1 MEEVIFMREENA
13 YFQQFTTEQLETIL
27 RLSLAHSRQET
38 EAVLLQVMEVL
49 KEREKNKGTLPDVD
63 KAWEE
68 FQTYYNTPEMRGV
81 ELYGDKE
88 ELDRLLEED
97 LRAQEQER
105 EARKEKVVSIRAGGV
120 LRRLSK
126 IAVIALVTLG
136 VAFSSITVA
145 QAAGIDFYGIMGTW
159 TNNVFKFRVSENT
172 PTSEQE
178 RASEEIQAE
187 LNAMGVYQDLAPT
200 WWPEGFE
207 VYELKPEHVEGEFDS
222 VVCGYENKET
232 NEFFSVIFDIY
243 YNAYWF
249 STPYE
254 KDDTPMEVYESNGRS
269 FYIMSNIDTLTATWS
284 DGSLVVTIGGQLTR
298 DEIKGIIDSI
308 GG

>member
-1 MEEVIFMREENA
+1 MREENA

-105 EARKEKVVSIRAGGV
+105 EARKERVAPIRSGGRW
-120 LRRLSK
+120 RRIPK
-126 IAVIALVTLG
+126 TVRVAVATLLVT
-136 VAFSSITVA
+136 FSSITVV
-145 QAAGIDFYGIMGTW
+145 QAAGVDFYGLMGYW
-159 TNNVFKFRVSENT
+159 TNNVFHFQLPENT
-172 PTSEQE
+172 STSEQT
-178 RASEEIQAE
+178 RASMEFQAE
-187 LNAMGVYQDLAPT
+187 INTMGVYLELAPT
-200 WWPEGFE
+200 WCPEGFAVRDIRHE
-207 VYELKPEHVEGEFDS
+207 GVKDELDYVICE
-222 VVCGYENKET
+222 YENKET
-232 NEFFSVIFDIY
+232 NKSFSVTVEVY
-243 YNAYWF
+243 YNSNWF
-249 STPYE
+249 LTEYE
-254 KDDTPMEVYESNGRS
+254 KDDFPIETYQSNDRS
-269 FYIMSNIDTLTATWS
+269 FYIMSNLYTFTAVWS
-284 DGSLVVTIGGQLTR
+284 DGRIVLTIAGQLTT
-298 DEIKGIIDSI
+298 DEIKGVIDSI

>member
-1 MEEVIFMREENA
+1 MREENA

>member
-1 MEEVIFMREENA
+1 MREENA

-159 TNNVFKFRVSENT
+159 TRDVFKFQVSENT

-207 VYELKPEHVEGEFDS
+207 VFELKPEHVEGEFDS

>member
-1 MEEVIFMREENA
+1 MKKEAAFFAQFSTQELEEM
-13 YFQQFTTEQLETIL
+13 L
-27 RLSLAHSRQET
+27 RLGISHPDSSYDK
-38 EAVLLQVMEVL
+38 VLLQIMEVL
-49 KEREKNKGTLPDVD
+49 HAREEERIEKEIVD

-97 LRAQEQER
+97 LRAQKQKR

-207 VYELKPEHVEGEFDS
+207 VFELKPEHVEGEFDS

-232 NEFFSVIFDIY
+232 NEFFHVTFDIY

-284 DGSLVVTIGGQLTR
+284 DGSLVVAIGGQLTR

>member
-1 MEEVIFMREENA
+1 MREENA

-97 LRAQEQER
+97 LRAQKQKR

-207 VYELKPEHVEGEFDS
+207 VFELKPEHVEGEFDS

-232 NEFFSVIFDIY
+232 NEFFHVTFDIY
-243 YNAYWF
+243 YNTDWF

-284 DGSLVVTIGGQLTR
+284 DGTLVVTIGGQLTR

>member
-1 MEEVIFMREENA
+1 MKKEAAFFAQFSTQELEEM
-13 YFQQFTTEQLETIL
+13 L
-27 RLSLAHSRQET
+27 RLGISHPDSSYDK
-38 EAVLLQVMEVL
+38 VLLQIMEVL
-49 KEREKNKGTLPDVD
+49 HAREEERIEKEIVD

-178 RASEEIQAE
+178 RATKEMQEEISAI
-187 LNAMGVYQDLAPT
+187 GISDVLAPT
-200 WWPEGFE
+200 WWPERFELYHTMYEDVEDALENVTFEYRNPEDGTGFG
-207 VYELKPEHVEGEFDS
+207 VFISIYHDINLLKNEEF
-222 VVCGYENKET
+222 
-232 NEFFSVIFDIY
+232 
-243 YNAYWF
+243 
-249 STPYE
+249 E
-254 KDDTPMEVYESNGRS
+254 KDDTPPEQYTSHGRT
-269 FYIMSNIDTLTATWS
+269 FVILSNIDTHTATWI
-284 DGSLVVTIGGQLTR
+284 DGKIEVTIAGQVTR
-298 DEIKGIIDSI
+298 DELISIIDSI

>member
-1 MEEVIFMREENA
+1 MREENA

-97 LRAQEQER
+97 LRAQKQKR

-207 VYELKPEHVEGEFDS
+207 VFELKPEHVEGEFDS

-232 NEFFSVIFDIY
+232 NEAFHITFDIY
-243 YNAYWF
+243 YNTYWF

-284 DGSLVVTIGGQLTR
+284 DGSLVVAIGGQLTR

>member
-1 MEEVIFMREENA
+1 MREENA

-159 TNNVFKFRVSENT
+159 TRDVFKFQVSENT
-172 PTSEQE
+172 PTPEQE
-178 RASEEIQAE
+178 KASEEIQVE

-207 VYELKPEHVEGEFDS
+207 VFELKPEHVEGEFDS

-232 NEFFSVIFDIY
+232 NEAFSVIFDIY
-243 YNAYWF
+243 YNTYWF

>member
-1 MEEVIFMREENA
+1 MREENA

-97 LRAQEQER
+97 LRAQKQKR

-126 IAVIALVTLG
+126 IAVIALGTLG

-178 RASEEIQAE
+178 RATKEMQEEISAI
-187 LNAMGVYQDLAPT
+187 GISDVLAPT
-200 WWPEGFE
+200 WWPERFELYHTMYEDVEDALENVTFEYRNPEDGTGFG
-207 VYELKPEHVEGEFDS
+207 VFISIYHDINLLKNEEF
-222 VVCGYENKET
+222 
-232 NEFFSVIFDIY
+232 
-243 YNAYWF
+243 
-249 STPYE
+249 E
-254 KDDTPMEVYESNGRS
+254 KDDTPPEQYTSHGRT
-269 FYIMSNIDTLTATWS
+269 FVILSNIDTHTATWI
-284 DGSLVVTIGGQLTR
+284 DGKIEVTIAGQVTR
-298 DEIKGIIDSI
+298 DELISIIDSI

>member
-97 LRAQEQER
+97 LRAQKQKR

-207 VYELKPEHVEGEFDS
+207 VFELKPEHVEGEFDS

-232 NEFFSVIFDIY
+232 NEFFHVTFDIY
-243 YNAYWF
+243 Y
-249 STPYE
+249 
-254 KDDTPMEVYESNGRS
+254 R
-269 FYIMSNIDTLTATWS
+269 
-284 DGSLVVTIGGQLTR
+284 LVFDPI
-298 DEIKGIIDSI
+298 
-308 GG
+308 